1 MKLSQISFYTIELK
15 ENIVKATVPLILESI
30 EADTLANDVFRIYK
44 QKINAKA
51 IRLDPRRR
59 EANADTYPITCKDT
73 SPTLFHVIYD
83 VDSTR
88 ISVEAQNVEE
98 AEKVYRIFREQR
110 IIKPDIEYIRKYVKG
125 NIDEIVAALLWQ
137 VGAIKVSLGDLKPLF
152 KVDERKNRSPIYIDV
167 KCLPNYPSINDFIVS
182 EAALLASN
190 IEFNIICGIEAGSIS
205 FATSLSEKFNLPMCF
220 ARRKRRY
227 AEASLLDGIKE
238 HEIYKRKVLL
248 VDDTIVKGWT
258 KERVIDE
265 IRLKEGIIENCLV
278 IFDRQQGGSKALD
291 QKGIELCS
299 LTNREAALSKSIS
312 NEITFLTDREYEE
325 VLSYF
330 KDPKEWHKRKD
341 LPYYELLPKERN

>member
-1 MKLSQISFYTIELK
+1 MKLSQISFDTIELK
-15 ENIVKATVPLILESI
+15 ESIVKATVPLMLETK
-30 EADTLANDVFRIYK
+30 EADSLANDIFEIYK
-44 QKINAKA
+44 QKINTTAT
-51 IRLDPRRR
+51 RLNPRRR
-59 EANADTYPITCKDT
+59 EANADTYPIACKDT
-73 SPTLFHVIYD
+73 LPTLFHVVYN
-83 VDSTR
+83 VDKTR
-88 ISVEAQNVEE
+88 ISIETQNREE

-125 NIDEIVAALLWQ
+125 NLDEIIAALLWQ

-167 KCLPNYPSINDFIVS
+167 KCLPNYPSIDDFIVS

-190 IEFNIICGIEAGSIS
+190 IDFDIICGIEAGSIS
-205 FATSLSEKFNLPMCF
+205 FATSLSKKINLPMFF

-265 IRLKEGIIENCLV
+265 IRLKDGIIENCLV
-278 IFDRQQGGSKALD
+278 IFDRQQDGSKALE
-291 QKGIELCS
+291 QKGTKLCS

-312 NEITFLTDREYEE
+312 KEITFLTDREYEE

-330 KDPKEWHKRKD
+330 KDPKEWHRRRD
-341 LPYYELLPKERN
+341 FSYYELLPKQRN

>member
-1 MKLSQISFYTIELK
+1 MKLSQISFDTIELK
-15 ENIVKATVPLILESI
+15 KNIVKTTVPLILESK
-30 EADTLANDVFRIYK
+30 EANTLANDVFEIYK
-44 QKINAKA
+44 QKVNAKA
-51 IRLDPRRR
+51 TRLNPRKR

-73 SPTLFHVIYD
+73 SSTLFHVIYD

-88 ISVEAQNVEE
+88 ISFETQNEEE

-137 VGAIKVSLGDLKPLF
+137 VGAIKVSLGDLRPLF

-182 EAALLASN
+182 EAALLTNN
-190 IEFNIICGIEAGSIS
+190 IDFDIICGIEAGSIS
-205 FATSLSEKFNLPMCF
+205 FATSVSKTLNLPMCF

-278 IFDRQQGGSKALD
+278 IFDRQQGGSKALE
-291 QKGIELCS
+291 QKGIKLCS

-312 NEITFLTDREYEE
+312 NEITFLTDKECEE
-325 VLSYF
+325 ALSYF
-330 KDPKEWHKRKD
+330 KDPKEWHKKMGFS
-341 LPYYELLPKERN
+341 YYELLPTRRD